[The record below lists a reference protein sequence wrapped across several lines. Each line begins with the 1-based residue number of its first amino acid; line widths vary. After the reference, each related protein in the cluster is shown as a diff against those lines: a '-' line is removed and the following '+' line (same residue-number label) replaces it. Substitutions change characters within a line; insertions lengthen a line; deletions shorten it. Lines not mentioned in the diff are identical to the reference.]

1 MIEKKK
7 IVHIKNI
14 TPTSVDTENENCV
27 LLGNY
32 VGSSGNYVASSGN
45 SIYIAAEVWN
55 NDTKKSRVLYT
66 QRADTRQA
74 PASHIA

>member
-1 MIEKKK
+1 MLQVLFIQMTTINSYLKNDREKK

-45 SIYIAAEVWN
+45 SIYIAAEV
-55 NDTKKSRVLYT
+55 
-66 QRADTRQA
+66 
-74 PASHIA
+74 